1 MCPSRPTF
9 FGLGLEYIQSV
20 YEEIF
25 LLKYYGNWSFTES
38 YNLPILIRRW
48 FLNRL
53 VEQKEKEKE
62 ELEKSQKKA
71 GKS

>member
-1 MCPSRPTF
+1 MCLYRQIF
-9 FGLGLEYIQSV
+9 FGIGPEYIQSV

-48 FLNRL
+48 FLKRL

-62 ELEKSQKKA
+62 ELEKAQKKA
-71 GKS
+71 RKS